1 MCSVENQVRAY
12 RLKAHMTTRHNFIIK
27 TEKLIFIKEIYVFST
42 CLRINPFIS
51 HFCKMYAREE
61 ELGGAHGLGQPESS
75 PNWVGF

>member
-1 MCSVENQVRAY
+1 MENQVRAY

-27 TEKLIFIKEIYVFST
+27 TENLIFIKEIYVFST
-42 CLRINPFIS
+42 CSFIL